1 MKITKSELKQ
11 MIRNTLQ
18 EELHNSKATSLRES
32 VIDDSTNDA
41 AIRAALEQVRDKFPM
56 YNIVAYYK
64 TNVDAVVD
72 ELMNNILPST
82 FFDCSFTCEPTEKEM
97 LAYGIKKMVI
107 TVTAPD
113 EATINAVIKTVRQN
127 AGTCVVTSR
136 ATNNDLVCD
145 LIIAGHLKGYVEVT
159 HDDRY

>member
-1 MKITKSELKQ
+1 MKMTKSDLKQ
-11 MIRNTLQ
+11 LIRNTLH
-18 EELHNSKATSLRES
+18 EELHDSKAAGLQES
-32 VIDDSTNDA
+32 VLDDTSKDA
-41 AIRAALEQVRDKFPM
+41 AIQAALEQVRDKFPM
-56 YNIVAYYK
+56 YNIVAYYE

-82 FFDCSFTCEPTEKEM
+82 FFDCDFTCEQIEKEM

-113 EATINAVIKTVRQN
+113 GATIDAVIKTVRQT
-127 AGTCVVTSR
+127 AGTCAVTPR
-136 ATNNDLVCD
+136 ATNNDLVYD
-145 LIIAGHLKGYVEVT
+145 IIIAGYIKGYVEVT

>member
-1 MKITKSELKQ
+1 MKITKSELRQ

-18 EELHNSKATSLRES
+18 EELRNSKATSLRES
-32 VIDDSTNDA
+32 VIDDTTNDA
-41 AIRAALEQVRDKFPM
+41 AIQAALEQVRDKFPM
-56 YNIVAYYK
+56 YSIVAYYE
-64 TNVDAVVD
+64 TSVDAVVD

-82 FFDCSFTCEPTEKEM
+82 FSDCNFTCAQIEKEM

-113 EATINAVIKTVRQN
+113 EATINAVIRTVSRHS
-127 AGTCVVTSR
+127 GTCNVTPR
-136 ATNNDLVCD
+136 ATNNNLVCD
-145 LIIAGHLKGYVEVT
+145 LIIAGSIKGYVEVT